1 MDVIAVQSPKAN
13 PSGASEESV
22 RFAPCGFL
30 SFKRSAF
37 KKSAGISANKH
48 AITCVTKRSRG
59 DCIAMKYNSIEG
71 RYT

>member
-13 PSGASEESV
+13 SSGASEESV

-37 KKSAGISANKH
+37 KKSAGI
-48 AITCVTKRSRG
+48 
-59 DCIAMKYNSIEG
+59 
-71 RYT
+71 